1 MSRISKRKL
10 LKVLKGELEVPA
22 MSKSQIFDMFKNP
35 PTQEEW
41 LKGYH
46 KWVQDN
52 TLSTPLSE
60 YEAIENIAAKEL
72 RRTGKNRKKRNDH
85 TRKENEHKC

>member
-1 MSRISKRKL
+1 MKA
-10 LKVLKGELEVPA
+10 LKGELEV
-22 MSKSQIFDMFKNP
+22 KQTKDEIFERFKNP

-46 KWVQDN
+46 KWVQEH

-60 YEAIENIAAKEL
+60 YEAMALAVGK
-72 RRTGKNRKKRNDH
+72 RRRRKKNVND
-85 TRKENEHKC
+85 

>member
-1 MSRISKRKL
+1 MPRISKKKL
-10 LKVLKGELEVPA
+10 IKALKGELEIRPT
-22 MSKSQIFDMFKNP
+22 KTQIFHRFKNP

-46 KWVQDN
+46 KWVQEH

-60 YEAIENIAAKEL
+60 YEQMAMAV
-72 RRTGKNRKKRNDH
+72 GRKKRRRKKNVND
-85 TRKENEHKC
+85 